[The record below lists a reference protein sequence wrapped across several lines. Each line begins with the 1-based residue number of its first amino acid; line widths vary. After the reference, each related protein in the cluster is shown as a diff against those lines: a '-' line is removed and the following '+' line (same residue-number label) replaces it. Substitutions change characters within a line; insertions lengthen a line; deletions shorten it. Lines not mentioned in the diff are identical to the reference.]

1 MNIFYLD
8 ADPILAAQQ
17 QCDKHVVKMILET
30 AQLLS
35 TAHRELDGDAYA
47 DSVGLYKATH
57 KNHPSAVWVRECVA
71 NYHWAHVHLTALC
84 AEYTRRYDK
93 THKTQRLL
101 APLAVMPSAIS
112 SKDAI
117 TDVPQCMPDDYK
129 CSDSVAA
136 YRAYY
141 QQEKLSQPWAKYAYT
156 EAPAWSRTLE
166 SFSK

>member
-57 KNHPSAVWVRECVA
+57 KNHPSAVWVRECVG

-136 YRAYY
+136 YRDYY

-156 EAPAWSRTLE
+156 EAPAWSR
-166 SFSK
+166 

>member
-57 KNHPSAVWVRECVA
+57 KNHPSAVWVRGCVA

-101 APLAVMPSAIS
+101 ALLAVVPSAIS
-112 SKDAI
+112 SSDAI

-136 YRAYY
+136 YRDYY
-141 QQEKLSQPWAKYAYT
+141 QQEKLSQPWAKYSYT
-156 EAPAWSRTLE
+156 EAPAWSR
-166 SFSK
+166 

>member
-1 MNIFYLD
+1 VNIFYLD

-57 KNHPSAVWVRECVA
+57 KNHPSAVWVRECVG

-136 YRAYY
+136 YRDYY

-166 SFSK
+166 SVAK